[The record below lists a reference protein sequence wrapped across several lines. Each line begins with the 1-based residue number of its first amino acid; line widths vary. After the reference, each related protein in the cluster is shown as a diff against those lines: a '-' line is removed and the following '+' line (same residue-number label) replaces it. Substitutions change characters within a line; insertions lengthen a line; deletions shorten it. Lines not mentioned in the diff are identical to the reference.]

1 LDREWKMAS
10 KELEKTI
17 NSADRATRKRQ
28 RLRSYYRL
36 FFWLVLGA
44 ISLLTLLTLIEIVI
58 GPRAELSPVAQA
70 GLVAILV
77 LGLTLVFGAMAVS
90 HLLDRVKRS
99 IGPERGT
106 WQREYDPAFRKRF
119 RLRQKQS

>member
-1 LDREWKMAS
+1 MAS